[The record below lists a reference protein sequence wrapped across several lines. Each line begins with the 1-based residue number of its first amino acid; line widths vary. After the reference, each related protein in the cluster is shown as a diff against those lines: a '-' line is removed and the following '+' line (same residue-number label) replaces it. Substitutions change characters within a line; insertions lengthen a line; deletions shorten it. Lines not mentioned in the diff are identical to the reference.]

1 MPVINFE
8 IDFGRLKIHFN
19 ELDFSNLIFQNSSTD
34 QHGVWPL
41 PGRQGQSKHG
51 IKDCAIIGVTFFSE
65 GYITAIANKLRQ
77 LLMFSYRGFSNTVET
92 KYLYSVCITR
102 TNKLKVI
109 KFSFT

>member
-41 PGRQGQSKHG
+41 PGCQGQSKHG
-51 IKDCAIIGVTFFSE
+51 IKDCAIIGVTFFLKA
-65 GYITAIANKLRQ
+65 TLRLSQ
-77 LLMFSYRGFSNTVET
+77 TNSGNYLCLVTEVFFNAMET
-92 KYLYSVCITR
+92 EYLYSVCIT
-102 TNKLKVI
+102 KVGI
-109 KFSFT
+109 L